1 MPPRNQSER
10 QAVLE
15 EQLNT
20 LKAEVREMK
29 TKLDEVHSVLL
40 QAKGARWA
48 IIGVAGLAGFLSAKI
63 APLFS
68 WVIHTNGSGVV
79 K

>member
-1 MPPRNQSER
+1 MPPKTQAER
-10 QAVLE
+10 AAVFEEKLTSLE
-15 EQLNT
+15 SRVGKIET
-20 LKAEVREMK
+20 KVDEM
-29 TKLDEVHSVLL
+29 HNVLM

>member
-1 MPPRNQSER
+1 MPPKTQSEKA
-10 QAVLE
+10 AVFEEKLASLE
-15 EQLNT
+15 ARFE
-20 LKAEVREMK
+20 KIEAKVDEM
-29 TKLDEVHSVLL
+29 HNVLM

-48 IIGVAGLAGFLSAKI
+48 ILAAAGLAGFLSAKV

-68 WVIHTNGSGVV
+68 WIVQTPTGV